1 MVETDHL
8 IVQAEESRRPA
19 RREFNES
26 APVIGHASD
35 IGMVNWVGIRTLCA
49 KEVHR
54 FMKVFTQTVIA
65 PTVTTL
71 LFLAIFALALGGAVR
86 EVQGVPFLQFLAPG
100 LVMMAM
106 VQNAFANTS
115 SSLMIG
121 KVQGSIVDLLMPP
134 LSPAELT
141 FAFVT
146 GGVARGLLVG
156 FAVLFAVSFFVPI
169 QIHNWFWLVFFAVA
183 ASVMLSL
190 MGLIAAIWADK
201 FDHMAAITN
210 FVVTPLA
217 FLSGTF
223 YSVERL
229 PGMWYTVSQLNP
241 FFYMIDGFRS
251 AVIGR
256 SDGSVELGA
265 IILVLIN
272 AALWWLTVRIFATGY
287 KLKE

>member
-1 MVETDHL
+1 MSEADQF
-8 IVQAEESRRPA
+8 IAQAAESRRARPPDDDLVRPA
-19 RREFNES
+19 PRPGS
-26 APVIGHASD
+26 TIGL
-35 IGMVNWVGIRTLCA
+35 VNWIGVRTLCA
-49 KEVHR
+49 KEISR
-54 FMKVFTQTVIA
+54 FLKVFTQTVVA

-71 LFLAIFALALGGAVR
+71 LFMAIFALALGGAVR
-86 EVQGVPFLQFLAPG
+86 VVNGVPFLEFLAPG
-100 LVMMAM
+100 LIMMAM

-141 FAFVT
+141 FAFVV
-146 GGVARGLLVG
+146 GGMARGLMVG
-156 FAVLFAVSFFVPI
+156 AAVLIAVSFVVPI
-169 QIHNWFWLVFFAVA
+169 RVQDWPGLVFFAVS

-229 PGMWYTVSQLNP
+229 PGIWYTVSQLNP
-241 FFYMIDGFRS
+241 FFYMIDGFRA

-256 SDGSVELGA
+256 ADGSVLAGV
-265 IILVLIN
+265 IVLSLIN
-272 AALWWLTVRIFATGY
+272 GALWWLTVRMFATGY